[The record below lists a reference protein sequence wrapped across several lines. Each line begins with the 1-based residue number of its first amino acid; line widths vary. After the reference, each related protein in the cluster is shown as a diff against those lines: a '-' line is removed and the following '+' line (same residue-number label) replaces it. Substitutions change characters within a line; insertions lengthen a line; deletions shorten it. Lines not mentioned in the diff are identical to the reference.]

1 MNSGSEYTVNYVKR
15 TDLTYT
21 VNYYWNGTTQEL
33 AESKEVK
40 NQTFEATVTE
50 SPITIDDYTPVSTDP
65 QTITIKVVG
74 NVINFYYYKNVK
86 LTANSDT
93 VFYNGSEQSVSGFT
107 VSGDTVTQKAVFEG
121 ITVGAKGTDV
131 TTDTNKYPAT
141 FAKDP
146 VGTVDKTEKY
156 IVTEAN
162 DGELTINKRP
172 VTIRVNTKEFTYDG
186 KPKTVAD
193 GGKEYKVDAAA
204 KDSGLV
210 AGHSETLDVA
220 YGTDNAD
227 NKTLVGVYE
236 AKVKGDVV
244 TISSGSENV
253 TANYAITLFPGKLTI
268 SDERVAPSLVVTKT
282 HEDGT
287 YDIGNVV
294 TFTITVKN
302 IYDAVKTITI
312 EEIEGVTLAKSVFEN
327 VQPGET
333 VTTTATYT
341 IIEADILRGEFVNTV
356 TATFS
361 DEDVSF
367 EATDT
372 ALTVPMEAKYE
383 KTKITLGVLNEDGN
397 SYTQKE
403 FYKLNDEIWYK
414 ITVENTGNVTYTN
427 LMVEDSL
434 TGLSKTIAS
443 LAPGKTE
450 EFFTS
455 YKVTESDVL
464 KGSVENYAA
473 VGGGTTPTPAPSE
486 TPRPLPVPTPTP
498 NPSPT
503 PDTKDEI
510 EEVDVTLNVKKTV
523 LGVKGEQPELYTTK
537 EAYKL
542 GDVVF
547 YKIEV
552 TNAGNVTYTNVVV
565 TDAKTGMTN
574 TVDSLQVGSNMSCIT
589 SHVVTS
595 DDIIAGEFV
604 NVANAVADEV
614 QFPDGTTKRPEGK
627 AEATITTEAVNVG
640 MTVVKKS
647 SASKTYELG
656 ETIEYTI
663 TVTNTGNVPYD
674 NVVVKDEL
682 AGATIKSGTDYKV
695 ENGEAV
701 IAKLGVG
708 QSALVYAEYTVTE
721 GDILNGTVVNNATAK
736 ADPVNGKTP
745 EAEGRTEDD
754 TDDVNSRLTVT
765 KTTTSTP
772 ANGTTYALGETI
784 EYKIVVEN
792 DGNVTISNIE
802 VIDSLSTAQDKV
814 IGTIDKL
821 APAETKEFTFSYV
834 VTEDDILAGKVVNE
848 ATATGEDPEDHD
860 PEVKP
865 GQTEDDTDK
874 VNSRLTVTKT
884 TTSTPANGK
893 SYALGETIEY
903 KIVVEND
910 GNVTI
915 SNIEV
920 TDILS
925 TAQDKVI
932 GTIDKLAPAE
942 TKEFTFSYVVT
953 EDDILAGKVVNE
965 ATATGEGPEDHDPEV
980 KPGQT
985 EDDTDKVN
993 SHLTVTKT
1001 TTSTPANGTTYALGE
1016 TIEYKIV
1023 VENDGNVT
1031 ISNIEVI
1038 DSLSTAQD
1046 KVIGTIDKLAPAE
1059 TKEFTFSYVV
1069 TEDDILAGEVVNEAT
1084 ATGTDPKQEE
1094 PTVTPGEVKDPTEA
1108 KKPSL
1113 FVRKV
1118 TTTTPANGEAYALG
1132 ETIGY
1137 KIVVINNGNV
1147 TIRDI
1152 TVVDDLT
1159 KAQWDIDE
1167 LEPGATSDEF
1177 TTEYVVTEAD
1187 ILAGKVLNV
1196 ATATGKAP
1204 DVEEP
1209 IKGSG
1214 DKEVETDDPNPNMT
1228 IEKTLTNL
1236 PAKGYFTV
1244 GETAEFEITVTNTGN
1259 LTLKNVTVSEDLEG
1273 ATILSGDGYSVTGN
1287 EAVIA
1292 TLAPYAKVVVK
1303 ASYTITENDLGEEIY
1318 NIATVSADGPEDPED
1333 PTKSHDPEDK
1343 SGEEE
1348 IPTDDLAVVAGVKT
1362 WIDQDNAFATRPETI
1377 TIRLLADGQE
1387 IGSTTASAP
1396 DWSYDFGK
1404 LPAHTAEGEEIAY
1417 DVAEDAVVGYD
1428 TAYAEDGYDITN
1440 SLQRYTLT
1448 IRYWYDEVDGT
1459 VAAPTVSNTYY
1470 YGESY
1475 NVASPA
1481 IDGYS
1486 ASMGRVSGIMEGD
1499 AEYDVIYTIN
1509 SYTLTVRYIFQ
1520 DGTTAAPDYLRTLLY
1535 GDFYMHDSPVLSG
1548 YTASQRVVLGTMPGR
1563 NMVYTVI
1570 YVPDTVDIVIDE
1582 YGVPLGIGNVEMNV
1596 GDCFE

>member
-1 MNSGSEYTVNYVKR
+1 MPG
-15 TDLTYT
+15 DLTI
-21 VNYYWNGTTQEL
+21 
-33 AESKEVK
+33 APKEVTVTADNK
-40 NQTFEATVTE
+40 SKVFGEVDPNLTATVTG
-50 SPITIDDYTPVSTDP
+50 TLDD
-65 QTITIKVVG
+65 
-74 NVINFYYYKNVK
+74 
-86 LTANSDT
+86 
-93 VFYNGSEQSVSGFT
+93 
-107 VSGDTVTQKAVFEG
+107 DTVTFELTRAAG
-121 ITVGAKGTDV
+121 ENVGTYTITPDGNEKQGNYIVKYVSGLLTILDVGAD
-131 TTDTNKYPAT
+131 
-141 FAKDP
+141 
-146 VGTVDKTEKY
+146 
-156 IVTEAN
+156 
-162 DGELTINKRP
+162 
-172 VTIRVNTKEFTYDG
+172 
-186 KPKTVAD
+186 
-193 GGKEYKVDAAA
+193 
-204 KDSGLV
+204 
-210 AGHSETLDVA
+210 
-220 YGTDNAD
+220 
-227 NKTLVGVYE
+227 
-236 AKVKGDVV
+236 
-244 TISSGSENV
+244 
-253 TANYAITLFPGKLTI
+253 
-268 SDERVAPSLVVTKT
+268 PSLVVTKA
-282 HEDGT
+282 HEDRT
-287 YDIGNVV
+287 YNIGEVV

-302 IYDAVKTITI
+302 IYNAPKTITLT
-312 EEIEGVTLAKSVFEN
+312 EIPN
-327 VQPGET
+327 VKLEQSEFANVPAGE
-333 VTTTATYT
+333 VRTTTATYT
-341 IIEADILRGEFVNTV
+341 ITEADIIRGEFVNTV

-383 KTKITLGVLNEDGN
+383 KTKTTLGVLNEDDN
-397 SYTQKE
+397 SYTQKKPYE
-403 FYKLNDEIWYK
+403 LNDVIWYK

-802 VIDSLSTAQDKV
+802 VIDS
-814 IGTIDKL
+814 
-821 APAETKEFTFSYV
+821 
-834 VTEDDILAGKVVNE
+834 
-848 ATATGEDPEDHD
+848 
-860 PEVKP
+860 
-865 GQTEDDTDK
+865 
-874 VNSRLTVTKT
+874 
-884 TTSTPANGK
+884 
-893 SYALGETIEY
+893 
-903 KIVVEND
+903 
-910 GNVTI
+910 
-915 SNIEV
+915 
-920 TDILS
+920 LS

>member
-1 MNSGSEYTVNYVKR
+1 M
-15 TDLTYT
+15 
-21 VNYYWNGTTQEL
+21 
-33 AESKEVK
+33 
-40 NQTFEATVTE
+40 
-50 SPITIDDYTPVSTDP
+50 
-65 QTITIKVVG
+65 
-74 NVINFYYYKNVK
+74 
-86 LTANSDT
+86 
-93 VFYNGSEQSVSGFT
+93 
-107 VSGDTVTQKAVFEG
+107 
-121 ITVGAKGTDV
+121 
-131 TTDTNKYPAT
+131 
-141 FAKDP
+141 
-146 VGTVDKTEKY
+146 
-156 IVTEAN
+156 
-162 DGELTINKRP
+162 
-172 VTIRVNTKEFTYDG
+172 
-186 KPKTVAD
+186 
-193 GGKEYKVDAAA
+193 
-204 KDSGLV
+204 
-210 AGHSETLDVA
+210 
-220 YGTDNAD
+220 
-227 NKTLVGVYE
+227 
-236 AKVKGDVV
+236 
-244 TISSGSENV
+244 
-253 TANYAITLFPGKLTI
+253 
-268 SDERVAPSLVVTKT
+268 
-282 HEDGT
+282 
-287 YDIGNVV
+287 
-294 TFTITVKN
+294 
-302 IYDAVKTITI
+302 
-312 EEIEGVTLAKSVFEN
+312 
-327 VQPGET
+327 
-333 VTTTATYT
+333 
-341 IIEADILRGEFVNTV
+341 
-356 TATFS
+356 
-361 DEDVSF
+361 
-367 EATDT
+367 
-372 ALTVPMEAKYE
+372 
-383 KTKITLGVLNEDGN
+383 
-397 SYTQKE
+397 
-403 FYKLNDEIWYK
+403 
-414 ITVENTGNVTYTN
+414 
-427 LMVEDSL
+427 
-434 TGLSKTIAS
+434 
-443 LAPGKTE
+443 
-450 EFFTS
+450 
-455 YKVTESDVL
+455 
-464 KGSVENYAA
+464 
-473 VGGGTTPTPAPSE
+473 
-486 TPRPLPVPTPTP
+486 
-498 NPSPT
+498 
-503 PDTKDEI
+503 
-510 EEVDVTLNVKKTV
+510 
-523 LGVKGEQPELYTTK
+523 
-537 EAYKL
+537 
-542 GDVVF
+542 
-547 YKIEV
+547 
-552 TNAGNVTYTNVVV
+552 
-565 TDAKTGMTN
+565 
-574 TVDSLQVGSNMSCIT
+574 
-589 SHVVTS
+589 
-595 DDIIAGEFV
+595 
-604 NVANAVADEV
+604 
-614 QFPDGTTKRPEGK
+614 
-627 AEATITTEAVNVG
+627 
-640 MTVVKKS
+640 
-647 SASKTYELG
+647 
-656 ETIEYTI
+656 
-663 TVTNTGNVPYD
+663 
-674 NVVVKDEL
+674 
-682 AGATIKSGTDYKV
+682 
-695 ENGEAV
+695 
-701 IAKLGVG
+701 
-708 QSALVYAEYTVTE
+708 
-721 GDILNGTVVNNATAK
+721 
-736 ADPVNGKTP
+736 
-745 EAEGRTEDD
+745 
-754 TDDVNSRLTVT
+754 
-765 KTTTSTP
+765 
-772 ANGTTYALGETI
+772 
-784 EYKIVVEN
+784 
-792 DGNVTISNIE
+792 
-802 VIDSLSTAQDKV
+802 
-814 IGTIDKL
+814 
-821 APAETKEFTFSYV
+821 
-834 VTEDDILAGKVVNE
+834 TEDDILAGKVVNE